1 MTIIMRVV
9 FIFIC
14 LYLCIIAVSAQDI
27 KIGGSETMKD
37 MLDGLVKEYKK
48 VKPNVVI
55 TVSGGH
61 TEKGLNQLLENE
73 IDLCAIS
80 KPPSG
85 SFIAQVKAK
94 HNTIGIKTAVAM
106 ECIGVFLHNQN
117 PINQLTAEQIAGI
130 FSGDIKNWKEVG
142 GKDAPILIGRLPDES
157 GTCQL
162 FKNRIMAG
170 NQYNDKAIIKNTSP
184 LIIDWISK
192 NPNGI
197 AFGRL
202 VDKKETIKAISVR
215 DYNQNNYV
223 DPTLTNLKNNTY
235 PLARQLFLY
244 SIQEPQGEI
253 REFITWLTNKETQKL
268 VAKYGFY
275 PVIEG
280 VF

>member
-1 MTIIMRVV
+1 MNMRKIV
-9 FIFIC
+9 IYIG
-14 LYLCIIAVSAQDI
+14 LYLGILTASAQDI
-27 KIGGSETMKD
+27 KIGGSETMRD
-37 MLDGLVKEYKK
+37 MLEELAKEYKK
-48 VKPNVVI
+48 VKPNIVI

-61 TEKGLNQLLENE
+61 TEKGLKQLLENE
-73 IDLCAIS
+73 INLCAIS

-85 SFIAQVKAK
+85 NFIAQVKAK
-94 HNTIGIKTAVAM
+94 YNTIGVKTAVAM

-117 PINQLTAEQIAGI
+117 PINQLTAEQISGI

-142 GKDAPILIGRLPDES
+142 GKDAPILVARLPDES

-170 NQYNDKAIIKNTSP
+170 NDYDEKAVIKNTSP
-184 LIIDWISK
+184 AAAEWISK

-202 VDKKETIKAISVR
+202 VDKKETIKAISIK

-253 REFITWLTNKETQKL
+253 KDFITWLTSKETQKL
-268 VAKYGFY
+268 VVKYGFY

>member
-1 MTIIMRVV
+1 MRVF

-14 LYLCIIAVSAQDI
+14 VYLGIVAVPAQDI
-27 KIGGSETMKD
+27 KIGGSETMRD
-37 MLDGLVKEYKK
+37 MLEGLVKEYKK
-48 VKPNVVI
+48 VKPNIAI

-61 TEKGLNQLLENE
+61 TEKGLKQLLENE
-73 IDLCAIS
+73 INLCAIS

-85 SFIAQVKAK
+85 NFIAQIKEK
-94 HNTIGIKTAVAM
+94 HNTIGVKTAVAM

-117 PINQLTAEQIAGI
+117 PINQLTAEQIVSI

-142 GKDAPILIGRLPDES
+142 GKDAPILVARLPDES
-157 GTCQL
+157 GTAQL

-170 NQYNDKAIIKNTSP
+170 NEYDQKITIKYSSP
-184 LIIDWISK
+184 NITDWVSK

-202 VDKKETIKAISVR
+202 VDKKENIKAISIK

-223 DPTLTNLKNNTY
+223 EPTLNNLKNNTY
-235 PLARQLFLY
+235 PLSRQLFLY
-244 SIQEPQGEI
+244 SIQEPQGDI
-253 REFITWLTNKETQKL
+253 KDFINWILDKETQKL
-268 VAKYGFY
+268 VFKYGFY

>member
-1 MTIIMRVV
+1 MRVF

-14 LYLCIIAVSAQDI
+14 IFLGTCVISAQDI
-27 KIGGSETMKD
+27 KIGGSETMRE
-37 MLDGLVKEYKK
+37 MLEGLVKEYKK
-48 VKPNVVI
+48 VKPNI
-55 TVSGGH
+55 TISVSGGH

-73 IDLCAIS
+73 INLCAIS

-85 SFIAQVKAK
+85 NFIAQVRAK
-94 HNTIGIKTAVAM
+94 HNTIGVKTAIAM

-142 GKDAPILIGRLPDES
+142 GKDAPVSVCRLPDES
-157 GTCQL
+157 GTAQL

-170 NQYNDKAIIKNTSP
+170 HDYDEKTVIKNTSP
-184 LIIDWISK
+184 AVAEWISK

-202 VDKKETIKAISVR
+202 VDKKETIKAISVK

-223 DPTLTNLKNNTY
+223 DPTLTNLKNNSY

-244 SIQEPQGEI
+244 SIQETQGDI
-253 REFITWLTNKETQKL
+253 KDFITWLTNKETQKL
-268 VAKYGFY
+268 VVKYGFY

>member
-1 MTIIMRVV
+1 MRVI
-9 FIFIC
+9 FIF
-14 LYLCIIAVSAQDI
+14 LCVYMCFSVISAQDI

-37 MLDGLVKEYKK
+37 MLDGLVKEYKN
-48 VKPNVVI
+48 VKPNIVI

-61 TEKGLNQLLENE
+61 TERGLNQLLEGE

-85 SFIAQVKAK
+85 NFIAQIKAK
-94 HNTIGIKTAVAM
+94 HNTIGVKTAIAM

-130 FSGDIKNWKEVG
+130 YSGDIKNWKEVG
-142 GKDAPILIGRLPDES
+142 GKDAPIVACRLPDES

-170 NQYNDKAIIKNTSP
+170 QDYDEKVIIKNTSSA
-184 LIIDWISK
+184 ITDWTSK

-202 VDKKETIKAISVR
+202 VDKKETIKAISIK

-223 DPTLTNLKNNTY
+223 EPTLTNLKNNTY

-244 SIQEPQGEI
+244 SINEPQGDTKD
-253 REFITWLTNKETQKL
+253 FITWLTSKETQKL
-268 VAKYGFY
+268 VVKYGFY